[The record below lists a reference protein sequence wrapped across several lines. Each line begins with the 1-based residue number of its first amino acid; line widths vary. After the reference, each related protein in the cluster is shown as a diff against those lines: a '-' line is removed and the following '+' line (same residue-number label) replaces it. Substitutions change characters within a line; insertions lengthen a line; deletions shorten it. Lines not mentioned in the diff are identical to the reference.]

1 MRDSHRMKE
10 KFDVSLDNR
19 QIVSLLIASIIVL
32 GAVFVLGVVVGK
44 KLAGNAQAAAAPDLL
59 SALDAHAQ
67 ALQQARETEPS
78 LTFQDELTRRS
89 PSDPPPPKPGTVT
102 VAIPP
107 PKPKPAE
114 PKPAESKPAAATAS
128 EDAAPP
134 ASPTDDD
141 YAPIATAT
149 PEPKPT
155 DAKAADA
162 KAGEHKPSDAKVAD
176 AKGTKPADAKA
187 DAKGSKPADAKV
199 ADAKGSKPADAKAAD
214 AKGSKLA
221 DAKAAEHKPADTKVA
236 DSKPATPSG
245 KVETAQVPTRT
256 TTLPN
261 GGLKEAIARATQK
274 PTETVSGGPFTLQI
288 SAFQNQP
295 EAERFAAKLRD
306 RGYAPF
312 IVPAEVPK
320 KGTWYRVRMGNFP
333 SKEAASRY
341 LSDFKRE
348 TRIDAFVASAN

>member
-44 KLAGNAQAAAAPDLL
+44 KLAGNAQAATAPDLL

-78 LTFQDELTRRS
+78 LTFQDELTKRS
-89 PSDPPPPKPGTVT
+89 PTDPTPSKPATVT

-114 PKPAESKPAAATAS
+114 VKPAEPKPATAATS
-128 EDAAPP
+128 DDAAPAP
-134 ASPTDDD
+134 SATDDD
-141 YAPIATAT
+141 YAPVAAAGPKPADAKPADAKAGDHKPAEAKPADTKIAEHKPADAKAS
-149 PEPKPT
+149 EHKPT
-155 DAKAADA
+155 DAKASEHKVADT
-162 KAGEHKPSDAKVAD
+162 KASEHKPEPKVAE
-176 AKGTKPADAKA
+176 
-187 DAKGSKPADAKV
+187 SKPA
-199 ADAKGSKPADAKAAD
+199 S
-214 AKGSKLA
+214 
-221 DAKAAEHKPADTKVA
+221 
-236 DSKPATPSG
+236 PSG

-261 GGLKEAIARATQK
+261 GGLKDAIARATQK
-274 PTETVSGGPFTLQI
+274 PTEAVSGGPFTLQI
-288 SAFQNQP
+288 SAFQSQP

-333 SKEAASRY
+333 SKDAASHY
-341 LSDFKRE
+341 LADFKRE
-348 TRIDAFVASAN
+348 TQIDAFVASSN